1 MILMKRFTLVLI
13 IALLQSCI
21 VLNDDGVGKAQQL
34 FDQGKYSAALAALDQ
49 VSSFRKSKDAKF
61 LEAKIHTK
69 LKSHSTA
76 IDVLENL
83 KGTRFKQDTVNFLIG
98 RNYFLDDTENY
109 SGKLNRAISAADEAI
124 NINSEYFEAYKLK
137 SKALHNLSRHEE
149 NILLLDRVTQIFP
162 DRIEIK
168 LFRTIAKYG
177 LTDYTSVERETSDFI
192 KTCSKIDSSNLGL
205 AYRFRGLAFYE
216 RCHDSRGSKADSLS
230 KLAIE
235 SFTESLLYDGNN
247 KMTYFNRGLAY
258 KRSDGSKACDDF
270 RKSADLGYMLAYDH
284 IKSDCK
290 YK

>member
-1 MILMKRFTLVLI
+1 MKRFTLVLI

-98 RNYFLDDTENY
+98 RNYYLLDNSTEHN
-109 SGKLNRAISAADEAI
+109 SWALNWAISAADEAI

-149 NILLLDRVTQIFP
+149 NILLLDKVTQIFP
-162 DRIEIK
+162 DSIEIK

-177 LTDYTSVERETSDFI
+177 LTDYISVEREISDFI

-216 RCHDSRGSKADSLS
+216 RCHVIRGSKADSLS

-290 YK
+290 YN

>member
-177 LTDYTSVERETSDFI
+177 LTDYISVERETSDFI

-216 RCHDSRGSKADSLS
+216 RCNVIRGSKADSLS